1 MNAFD
6 LTPLFRSTVGFER
19 LNSLFD
25 DLVETGREASYPPYN
40 IEKIDEDKYQIT
52 MAVAGF
58 SEDDID
64 ITYQENSLIV
74 RGRILKKAPE
84 EKRAFLHKGIAN
96 RSFEHKFQLAD
107 HIKVVGADL
116 QNGLLEVYLLH
127 EVPEALKP
135 QSIKIGEKS
144 GAQFLGKKSKTG

>member
-25 DLVETGREASYPPYN
+25 ELSGRGERETSSYPPYN
-40 IEKIDEDKYQIT
+40 IEKIGEEKYQIT

-58 SEDDID
+58 SEDDIE

-74 RGRILKKAPE
+74 RGRILKEAAQ
-84 EKRAFLHKGIAN
+84 EKRAFLHRGIAN
-96 RSFEHKFQLAD
+96 RAFEHKFQLAD
-107 HIKVVGADL
+107 HIRVVGADL
-116 QNGLLEVYLLH
+116 KNGLLEVYLLH

-135 QSIKIGEKS
+135 QTIQIGETS
-144 GAQFLGKKSKTG
+144 EVKKLKKKQA